1 MAITPVAYLLAGSF
15 LEKLPAW
22 SVPLGAG
29 LSMLAVVGLLA
40 ANKEFQKI

>member
-1 MAITPVAYLLAGSF
+1 MALMLAGFF